1 MWITDFN
8 RNIAKDDIKNLTA
21 DEKRTLNDILQR
33 VLNHH
38 IENMVMLSDEDLDF
52 INEAIEL
59 KQELDHNS

>member
-21 DEKRTLNDILQR
+21 YEKRTLNDILQR

>member
-38 IENMVMLSDEDLDF
+38 IENMVMLSDEDLNF

>member
-8 RNIAKDDIKNLTA
+8 RNIAKEDVKNLTA
-21 DEKRTLNDILQR
+21 DEKRTLSDIVQR

-38 IENMVMLSDEDLDF
+38 IENMVQLSDEDLNVID
-52 INEAIEL
+52 EAIEL

>member
-8 RNIAKDDIKNLTA
+8 RNIAKEDVKNLTA
-21 DEKRTLNDILQR
+21 DEKRTLSDIVQR

-38 IENMVMLSDEDLDF
+38 IENMVQLSDEDLNF

>member
-38 IENMVMLSDEDLDF
+38 IPNMTQLSDEDIDF

>member
-8 RNIAKDDIKNLTA
+8 RNIAKEDVKNLTA
-21 DEKRTLNDILQR
+21 DEKRTLSDIVQR

-38 IENMVMLSDEDLDF
+38 IENMVMLSDEDLNF

>member
-8 RNIAKDDIKNLTA
+8 KNIAKEDIKNLTA
-21 DEKRTLNDILQR
+21 DEKRTLSDILQR

>member
-21 DEKRTLNDILQR
+21 DEKRTLSDILQR

-38 IENMVMLSDEDLDF
+38 IPNMTQLSDEDIDF